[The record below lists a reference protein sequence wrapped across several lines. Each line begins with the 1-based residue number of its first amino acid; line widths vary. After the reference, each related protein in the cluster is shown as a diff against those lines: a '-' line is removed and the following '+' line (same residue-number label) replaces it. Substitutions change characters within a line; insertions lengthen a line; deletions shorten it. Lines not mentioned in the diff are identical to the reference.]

1 MSFEKSVI
9 VLKQTEE
16 GFSSNGRAVSGIV
29 RIEKDDGVSTLF
41 LSLINFAPKIG
52 EYFLFIIDGK
62 DETFKFSLGKRPYS
76 VTETFSRS
84 PDLTRGF
91 AAGVCYLSS
100 DLPIVAAFQRSQFFD
115 CSLSE
120 FKKRVADKCIEQK
133 KLREKEEGFSIKPE
147 ECVFLDEK
155 IDNEKINGGV
165 SGKDCDLKDR
175 DTDDCKEK
183 FTITDKAVD
192 IAETKE
198 TSFSVYNDE
207 AVATENFYAI
217 EESIKSKT
225 ELLGELQ
232 NEALRDENFNRDSGK
247 QKTSQENASGFTFS
261 ENEKNFGGSK
271 KYTKDNPYFAA
282 VKEEISSLFDKFPLD
297 DSLDKIFP
305 ESNFIK
311 INYSADKYYLVG
323 VIKEF
328 GKEKYICYGVPA
340 VYSQTPPE
348 ELYGY
353 CRFIPVSV
361 FDLKGDGFWMMFQDA
376 ITGEC
381 LRPE

>member
-16 GFSSNGRAVSGIV
+16 GYSSNGKAASGIV

-41 LSLINFAPKIG
+41 LSLVNFAPKPIG
-52 EYFLFIIDGK
+52 EYFLFIVDCKG
-62 DETFKFSLGKRPYS
+62 ETFKFSLGKRPYS
-76 VTETFSRS
+76 LTETFNRS
-84 PDLTRGF
+84 PDLSRGF

-100 DLPIVAAFQRSQFFD
+100 DLPTVAAFQRSQFFD
-115 CSLSE
+115 YSLSD

-133 KLREKEEGFSIKPE
+133 KLREKEESYSVTAEERNFSDGQTVMQNNVDNTE
-147 ECVFLDEK
+147 TF
-155 IDNEKINGGV
+155 IDNL
-165 SGKDCDLKDR
+165 KDKDDLKDK
-175 DTDDCKEK
+175 TDG
-183 FTITDKAVD
+183 A
-192 IAETKE
+192 AETE
-198 TSFSVYNDE
+198 ENVFSVYNDE

-217 EESIKSKT
+217 EESIKT
-225 ELLGELQ
+225 RTDLLGELQ
-232 NEALRDENFNRDSGK
+232 NEALRNENFNRDCGK
-247 QKTSQENASGFTFS
+247 QKTPQENASDSTVF
-261 ENEKNFGGSK
+261 ENEKNTVGSK
-271 KYTKDNPYFAA
+271 KYTKDFPYYAA
-282 VKEEISSLFDKFPLD
+282 VKEKIASLFDKFPRD
-297 DSLDKIFP
+297 DCLDKIFP
-305 ESNFIK
+305 ESDFIK

-323 VIKEF
+323 VIKEL

-340 VYSQTPPE
+340 VYSQMPPE

-381 LRPE
+381 LKPE